1 MQTVHLQPVL
11 VSSLC
16 LKCILLP
23 REDGLIN
30 KILHGYIRHG
40 NKGITDTRVKFFK
53 CTLFQNDFRAD
64 PIAQVNS
71 SLESTDSKNVTQC
84 LFVFSKFQLVLTS
97 ITTLDLT
104 MLSVTPTKVQQNHQ
118 LSNKTP
124 FENNCKFHSFA
135 ELNHAFNLTLL
146 STLMEPAG

>member
-1 MQTVHLQPVL
+1 MPLQTFKSMVTSQEAIPGFVRDTTTTFKHEHRSERNISGFCQITDVSKPNITKKEQNLSLLCKLFIFNQSM
-11 VSSLC
+11 VSSSC

-71 SLESTDSKNVTQC
+71 SLESTDSKNVT
-84 LFVFSKFQLVLTS
+84 
-97 ITTLDLT
+97 
-104 MLSVTPTKVQQNHQ
+104 
-118 LSNKTP
+118 
-124 FENNCKFHSFA
+124 
-135 ELNHAFNLTLL
+135 
-146 STLMEPAG
+146 

>member
-1 MQTVHLQPVL
+1 MVTSQEAIPGFVRDTTTTFKHEHRSERNISGFCQITDVSKPNITKKEQNRSLLCKLFIFNQSM

-40 NKGITDTRVKFFK
+40 NKGITDARVKFFK

-71 SLESTDSKNVTQC
+71 SLESTDSKNVT
-84 LFVFSKFQLVLTS
+84 
-97 ITTLDLT
+97 
-104 MLSVTPTKVQQNHQ
+104 
-118 LSNKTP
+118 
-124 FENNCKFHSFA
+124 
-135 ELNHAFNLTLL
+135 
-146 STLMEPAG
+146 